1 MNECIASRAK
11 RIEIIVGKSN
21 LAFNFLVG
29 IIVTSYLKLKKTKA
43 RGKETLIVTIPS
55 SCDCDQY
62 LGREHSLGRLFWNL
76 SLSLQ

>member
-1 MNECIASRAK
+1 MNECFASRAK

-55 SCDCDQY
+55 SCDQY

-76 SLSLQ
+76 SLSSQ